1 MTTAILGVCH
11 MGLEL
16 RVSELGGS
24 HKPGVGNWEE
34 ILEGS

>member
-16 RVSELGGS
+16 RVSELGVS
-24 HKPGVGNWEE
+24 HGPGAGR
-34 ILEGS
+34 IT

>member
-11 MGLEL
+11 MGL
-16 RVSELGGS
+16 ELGGS